1 MVFAATIIPLA
12 PMLMPDAAT
21 ACHECAAVPGTH
33 VAAPICTVGTFQL
46 TSATSVDPVLLPPN
60 VHGAMTHALS
70 SVFAWLPNDCCS
82 DLANAS
88 SSALYFTPP
97 TCCNRLY
104 MTFASASFSRVGY
117 T

>member
-1 MVFAATIIPLA
+1 MVVGVVNRSAAVRAIVFAATIIPLA

-46 TSATSVDPVLLPPN
+46 TSATSVEPVLLPPN
-60 VHGAMTHALS
+60 CHGEMVQALS
-70 SVFAWLPNDCCS
+70 SDFAPLPNDCCS
-82 DLANAS
+82 VFANAS

-97 TCCNRLY
+97 TC
-104 MTFASASFSRVGY
+104 
-117 T
+117 